1 MKVTRRSF
9 LATTGMAAAA
19 GPLVLGSTDKAAKR
33 RQSLEKGATNTK
45 PLMTGGNFLTTSS
58 MGTLMESARTHK
70 VTSISTTPFMP
81 RVTAWIPCS
90 VR

>member
-1 MKVTRRSF
+1 
-9 LATTGMAAAA
+9 
-19 GPLVLGSTDKAAKR
+19 
-33 RQSLEKGATNTK
+33 
-45 PLMTGGNFLTTSS
+45 
-58 MGTLMESARTHK
+58 MESARTHK